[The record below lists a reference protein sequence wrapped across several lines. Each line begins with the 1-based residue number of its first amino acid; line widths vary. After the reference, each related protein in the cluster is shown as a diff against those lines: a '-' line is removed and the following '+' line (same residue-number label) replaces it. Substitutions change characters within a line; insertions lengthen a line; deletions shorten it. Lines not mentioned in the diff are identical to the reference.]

1 MGGEN
6 FAGNLRLRAT
16 FMESKTL
23 VGQSLTEPVHA
34 FWISFASNSISD
46 PTSRLYEVFHFDDHE
61 SSANEL
67 GNLVIAG
74 IKRATASLLWSY
86 ESENKPLPQP
96 GHFSIVTNWHG
107 EPMCVIET
115 TEVEVVKFNEVTEEF
130 AAIEGEGDGSLSDWM
145 EGHTRYFGRE
155 CVRLGRLFDTDIP
168 VICERFEVKYVNPRL
183 PGEANDGAKPA

>member
-1 MGGEN
+1 
-6 FAGNLRLRAT
+6 
-16 FMESKTL
+16 MESQTI
-23 VGQSLTEPVHA
+23 VVQSLTEPVYA
-34 FWISFASNSISD
+34 FWMSFASHTISD

-96 GHFSIVTNWHG
+96 GYFSIVTNWHG

-115 TEVEVVKFNEVTEEF
+115 TQVEVVKFNEVTEEF
-130 AAIEGEGDGSLSDWM
+130 AAIEGEGDGSLREWM

-168 VICERFEVKYVNPRL
+168 VICERFEVMYVNPRL
-183 PGEANDGAKPA
+183 RGEANDRVEPA